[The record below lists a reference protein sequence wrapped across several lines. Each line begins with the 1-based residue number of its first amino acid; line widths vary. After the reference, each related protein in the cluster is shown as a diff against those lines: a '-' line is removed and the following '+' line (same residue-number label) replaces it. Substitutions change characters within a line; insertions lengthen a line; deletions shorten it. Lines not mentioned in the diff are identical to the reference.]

1 MNTQKNAPA
10 SGANKQ
16 TSALNFTDDS
26 AASQGYR
33 IQEHLKKFGKL
44 DTLEAR
50 RDLGIMNPAQRVSEL
65 RKRGVPIDTER
76 TLEAD
81 ENGAWHWVAVYLWRG
96 NATPPQADLW
106 EGC

>member
-1 MNTQKNAPA
+1 MNTQKNAA
-10 SGANKQ
+10 TSAANRQ

-26 AASQGYR
+26 AASQGFR
-33 IQEHLKKFGKL
+33 IEEHLKKFGKL

-50 RDLGIMNPAQRVSEL
+50 RYLGIMNPAQRVSEL

-76 TLEAD
+76 TLETD
-81 ENGAWHWVAVYLWRG
+81 ENGVWHWVAVYLWRG

>member
-1 MNTQKNAPA
+1 MNTKKNAPA
-10 SGANKQ
+10 SGANNQ
-16 TSALNFTDDS
+16 TTPPNFTDES
-26 AASQGYR
+26 AASQGFR
-33 IQEHLKKFGKL
+33 ILEHLKKFGKL

-65 RKRGVPIDTER
+65 RKRGVPINTER